1 MRARVRCLRTRCGTH
16 RTLTSGCVDAVRCFT
31 MHRII
36 FAYGIL
42 LYKLD
47 GTSAT
52 SNFTKTW
59 GIAYAI
65 DQAKEWYQLAAK
77 VALIALFFLGLDQ
90 ARATKNTNYLEDYL
104 DVVTVQ
110 ATMYAAQ
117 GAAWWP
123 RVQQHVRHF
132 AQIGK

>member
-1 MRARVRCLRTRCGTH
+1 MRACSASVTFC
-16 RTLTSGCVDAVRCFT
+16 
-31 MHRII
+31 RIVL
-36 FAYGIL
+36 AYGIL

-47 GTSAT
+47 GHASAT

-59 GIAYAI
+59 WGIAYAL

-90 ARATKNTNYLEDYL
+90 ARATKNTNYL

-123 RVQQHVRHF
+123 RVQRHVRHF